1 MRVFFLLFAIRL
13 LIIGPP
19 PFVGIPPFDLSQVE
33 PMPNTSRPFVS
44 FKARDTYYF
53 IQGHDMADK
62 TLLQVLLGRELKESE
77 KLTLKG

>member
-1 MRVFFLLFAIRL
+1 
-13 LIIGPP
+13 
-19 PFVGIPPFDLSQVE
+19 
-33 PMPNTSRPFVS
+33 MPNTSRPFVS
-44 FKARDTYYF
+44 FKARDAYYF